1 MSGFVYLIGAGPGAP
16 DLLTPVRIERCN
28 ADVIVCDKILG
39 YGFVDSLGISTDD
52 KEVVWLGCTG
62 PVAGRQ
68 ASLNQ
73 QLADY
78 ALAGKT
84 VARVKNGDPLVFG
97 RGAEEAISRSTSY
110 CGNLFPACLQ
120 LFRSP
125 PTQVIHYQSSL
136 GRSFAVVSARLAGG
150 KLNLKFPLMLKV
162 SSFSW
167 AFRLCLKFG
176 KSCISV
182 VVLLIPSFSHRARY
196 PAV

>member
-16 DLLTPVRIERCN
+16 DLLTLRAYR
-28 ADVIVCDKILG
+28 ALQRSDVIVCDKILG

-97 RGAEEAISRSTSY
+97 RGAEEGQFLDQHHIAWEFIPGLSSAISVATNAGYPITNRGLGAEF
-110 CGNLFPACLQ
+110 CGGLC
-120 LFRSP
+120 
-125 PTQVIHYQSSL
+125 TV
-136 GRSFAVVSARLAGG
+136 GRG
-150 KLNLKFPLMLKV
+150 KLNLKFLLMLKV
-162 SSFSW
+162 SSFLW

-182 VVLLIPSFSHRARY
+182 VVLLIPQL
-196 PAV
+196 